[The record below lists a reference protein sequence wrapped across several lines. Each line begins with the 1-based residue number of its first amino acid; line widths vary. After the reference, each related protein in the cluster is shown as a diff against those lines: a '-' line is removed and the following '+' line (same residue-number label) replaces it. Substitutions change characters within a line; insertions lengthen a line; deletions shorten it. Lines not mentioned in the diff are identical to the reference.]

1 MKGCLTNYC
10 SGAYADT
17 KSIPK
22 VKGQLWVGMAG
33 TLRSL
38 KFPSNSSHVRLLVFG
53 SHALDAVCRFCFEMG
68 QHSMTAKGRPTFWDR
83 VRRFFFLSFSEE
95 VLMGGGDVHV
105 VEMRVFLALSD
116 QNVSICSPTFTSQ
129 TLKMLLSTKSAKT
142 NGKKEKNSFTPYP
155 LSSFSDP
162 LYGSS
167 LFVFSRLLPL
177 CQSNNASCLS
187 FCVFVHSR
195 MQYP

>member
-1 MKGCLTNYC
+1 
-10 SGAYADT
+10 
-17 KSIPK
+17 
-22 VKGQLWVGMAG
+22 MAG

-38 KFPSNSSHVRLLVFG
+38 KFPSNCSHVRLLVFG

-83 VRRFFFLSFSEE
+83 VRRVFFLFFRRGTH
-95 VLMGGGDVHV
+95 GGW
-105 VEMRVFLALSD
+105 RRACCRNACFLALSD
-116 QNVSICSPTFTSQ
+116 QNVSICSSTSLHRL
-129 TLKMLLSTKSAKT
+129 LKCYFQPKVPKPMEKRR
-142 NGKKEKNSFTPYP
+142 KNSFTPYP

-167 LFVFSRLLPL
+167 FFVFSRLLPL

>member
-38 KFPSNSSHVRLLVFG
+38 KFPSNCSHVRLLVFG

-83 VRRFFFLSFSEE
+83 VRLSFSEE

-105 VEMRVFLALSD
+105 VEMRVFWLFL
-116 QNVSICSPTFTSQ
+116 IRMSPFAH
-129 TLKMLLSTKSAKT
+129 LLSLHRLLKCYFQPKVP
-142 NGKKEKNSFTPYP
+142 KPMEKRRKHSFTPYP

-167 LFVFSRLLPL
+167 LFVFSRLLPV

-187 FCVFVHSR
+187 YICVFVHSR